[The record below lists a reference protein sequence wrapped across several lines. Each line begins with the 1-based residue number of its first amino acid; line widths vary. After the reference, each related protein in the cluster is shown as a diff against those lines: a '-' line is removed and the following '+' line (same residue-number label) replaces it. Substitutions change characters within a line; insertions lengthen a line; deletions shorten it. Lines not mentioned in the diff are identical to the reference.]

1 MVSSLPCGFKGHLLV
16 FFLSRRTLWLNMSEA
31 VSLCRQLFS
40 VPIYILFTSYVTD
53 HAFAVLPVPRLLG
66 YSGKRSHVWGCPMPE
81 LIHTSPAD
89 RVLPD
94 EHHFTTGN
102 VMHASDIAYNLG
114 PPILLRFRITPS
126 KGVHD
131 FPMLEVVIGCGFG
144 DNC

>member
-1 MVSSLPCGFKGHLLV
+1 
-16 FFLSRRTLWLNMSEA
+16 MSEA

-66 YSGKRSHVWGCPMPE
+66 YSCKRSHVWGCPMPE

-94 EHHFTTGN
+94 EHHFTGKC
-102 VMHASDIAYNLG
+102 HACQRHCIQLG
-114 PPILLRFRITPS
+114 ATHTAALQNNSFQGGPRFSNARSGDWVWFRGQLLKAFELT
-126 KGVHD
+126 
-131 FPMLEVVIGCGFG
+131 
-144 DNC
+144 